1 MTSQEARTVLGV
13 QVSVAGPGRVR
24 QVGLSGTIGRGRGQ
38 CPLSWGWPQ
47 QALTGTLRVFS
58 EEAQLALAVFLT
70 PCRARA
76 GAGFQLCDGNAN
88 NPRDLHRHDGS
99 PAIQLETHAAS
110 KLMLK

>member
-1 MTSQEARTVLGV
+1 M
-13 QVSVAGPGRVR
+13 R

-38 CPLSWGWPQ
+38 CLLSWGWPQ

-110 KLMLK
+110 KIMLK